1 MFEFYFPPEECR
13 EGMAHVTRLSHSCDN
28 PNWHFALH
36 VHQEDL
42 ELLYIAGG
50 RASLMV
56 GTRQVQVEAGD
67 ILLVKPGTSHSTTSD
82 PNAPSDIWSVSL
94 SHVPEEMLAG
104 FSAVPWA
111 KAGEHTAF
119 LQAAV
124 RQLQIFSR
132 QLVPATQLTCDYIGN
147 SLLTLYSHLIVREEK
162 ESGSGTDD
170 LSHRVLVYLDQ
181 NYSQHIDLKHLE
193 RQFFT
198 SSGHISREFRKAYHI
213 SPINYLID
221 KRLSQAKW
229 LLINTNDPI
238 QDVSQ
243 AVGYDN
249 VYYFSKLFLEKVGV
263 NPFDYRQTF
272 FQA

>member
-1 MFEFYFPPEECR
+1 MFEFYFPPEEHR

-36 VHQEDL
+36 VHQQDV
-42 ELLYIAGG
+42 ELLYITGG

-56 GTRQVQVEAGD
+56 GTRQVAVEAGD
-67 ILLVKPGTSHSTTSD
+67 ILLIKPGTSHSTTSD
-82 PNAPSDIWSVSL
+82 PNDPSNIWSVSL
-94 SHVPEEMLAG
+94 SHVSEEMLAG
-104 FSAVPWA
+104 FPAVPWA
-111 KAGEHTAF
+111 KAGEHASF

-124 RQLQIFSR
+124 LQLQIFSR
-132 QLVPATQLTCDYIGN
+132 QLVPATQLACDYIGN
-147 SLLTLYSHLIVREEK
+147 SLLTLYGYLIVREEK
-162 ESGSGTDD
+162 ESCETED
-170 LSHRVLVYLDQ
+170 LALRVLVYLDQ
-181 NYSQHIDLKHLE
+181 NYSQHIDLKYLE

-229 LLINTNDPI
+229 LLINTSDPI

-272 FQA
+272 FQT